1 MKIKLNNP
9 KQSLGKQFIKLRP
22 LRNEIELFK
31 KNLIRLFDNVD
42 EIERE
47 ENQKNHVRDFL
58 RETYYQ
64 NTNEVNTKGS
74 IDLAIHNGKTNK
86 DTVGVIIE
94 AKRPGNKSEMIS
106 EANMNVKSFHELV
119 LYYLQERVEE
129 KNIDIKHLIITNVY
143 EWYIFDASDFEKIF
157 YRNKSFLKDYEEWKN
172 KQKSASDTYFF
183 YNEIAKKFIDN
194 SDEIIN
200 CTFFDIREFE
210 TIVKN
215 NSLEDDKKLISLF
228 KILSPHFLLKTPF
241 VNDSNSLNDKFYKEL
256 LYLMGLEEVKENN
269 LLIIRRKEDDRQH
282 GSLIENT
289 LRILET
295 EDALYRLPNKMS
307 YGNNREEQYFGVAL
321 SLCLTWINRILFL
334 KLLEGQ
340 LITYHNGSQEYLF
353 LNYEIIH
360 DFDELYKLFHQVLA
374 RDTNERSDFVKDKY
388 HRVPYL
394 NSSLFE
400 FSELETATIKINSL
414 DDSCD
419 IPLMPNS
426 ILLGRYNKGEKIN
439 SLEYFLSFLDAY
451 DFASEGGDEIAE
463 NNKTIINASVLGKV
477 FEKINGYKDGSI
489 FTPGF
494 ITMYMS
500 RESLRRAVVQKF
512 NDYFVQ
518 NDLPTVD
525 SFDDLYNQ
533 IDKIDLTT
541 ANAIVNSLKI
551 CDPAVGSG
559 HFLVSALNELIVIKS
574 NLGILVDKEGR
585 RVRKKE
591 YELSVENDELII
603 LDENGNLFRYN
614 YQNKESQRIQETI
627 FNERKT
633 IIEKC
638 LFGVDI
644 NSNSV
649 KICRLRLWIELLKS
663 SYYKAPDFLE
673 LETLPNID
681 INIKHGDSLLSRF
694 ALDADLGQAL
704 QKSKWNIT
712 SYRLAIDRYRNA
724 ANREEKREMERL
736 ISSIKDEFQTEIRFN
751 DPLRIKLSKL
761 KGELFTMTNQ
771 ISLFD
776 KSKTEQEAWDK
787 KVEKLTKEI
796 QKQEEIIAQ
805 IQDNAKYKNAFEW
818 RFEFPEVLNEQGD
831 FEGFDVMIGN
841 PPYVQLQANG
851 GELAQLYENQNYKT
865 FARTGDI
872 YCLFY
877 EKGFHLLRPN
887 GLLMFITSNKWMR
900 AGYGENTRKFL
911 AENTNPLLLID
922 FAGQKIFDAATVDVN
937 ILLFSRQKNRG
948 KTEACVVKEKCTD
961 NLSDYIV
968 QNSVKTDF
976 KSYGSDSWVILS
988 EIEKSIK
995 EKIEKAG
1002 VPLKDW
1008 DINIY
1013 RGVLTGYNDAFI
1025 INGEKKE
1032 EILNNC
1038 KTEEERLKTIELI
1051 RPILRGRD
1059 IKRYS
1064 YDFADLYLI
1073 ATFPSLKIDIE
1084 EYPAVKEHLMS
1095 FGSDRLK
1102 QTGEKGAR
1110 KKTNN
1115 KWFETQDSIGYWED
1129 FYKPKIVWK
1138 RIGSILRFAYDD
1150 RKCFT
1155 LDSTCF
1161 ATGNNV
1167 IYLVAVLNSKLG
1179 NYLLQNSPKTGTG
1192 DLLISV
1198 QAIEPIRVPI
1208 IPEDIEYEF
1217 RELVNS
1223 MLICSDAQNVKFE
1236 TLINQKVYELYGLVD
1251 DEIKFIETQYIQFP
1265 R

>member
-1064 YDFADLYLI
+1064 YDFA
-1073 ATFPSLKIDIE
+1073 
-1084 EYPAVKEHLMS
+1084 
-1095 FGSDRLK
+1095 
-1102 QTGEKGAR
+1102 
-1110 KKTNN
+1110 
-1115 KWFETQDSIGYWED
+1115 
-1129 FYKPKIVWK
+1129 
-1138 RIGSILRFAYDD
+1138 
-1150 RKCFT
+1150 
-1155 LDSTCF
+1155 
-1161 ATGNNV
+1161 
-1167 IYLVAVLNSKLG
+1167 
-1179 NYLLQNSPKTGTG
+1179 
-1192 DLLISV
+1192 
-1198 QAIEPIRVPI
+1198 
-1208 IPEDIEYEF
+1208 
-1217 RELVNS
+1217 
-1223 MLICSDAQNVKFE
+1223 
-1236 TLINQKVYELYGLVD
+1236 
-1251 DEIKFIETQYIQFP
+1251 
-1265 R
+1265 

>member
-31 KNLIRLFDNVD
+31 KNLIHLFDNVD

-194 SDEIIN
+194 SDESIN

-282 GSLIENT
+282 GSLIENI

-307 YGNNREEQYFGVAL
+307 YGNNKEEQYFGVAL

-419 IPLMPNS
+419 IPLMSNS

-500 RESLRRAVVQKF
+500 RESLRRGVVQKF

-518 NDLPTVD
+518 NGLPAVH

-533 IDKIDLTT
+533 VDKIDIRT
-541 ANAIVNSLKI
+541 ANAVVNSLKI

-585 RVRKKE
+585 RIRKKE

-603 LDENGNLFRYN
+603 LDENGDLFRYN
-614 YQNKESQRIQETI
+614 YQNKESQRVQETI

-724 ANREEKREMERL
+724 ANREEKREMEEL
-736 ISSIKDEFQTEIRFN
+736 ISSIKDEFRTEINFN

-818 RFEFPEVLNEQGD
+818 RFEFPEVLNEKGD
-831 FEGFDVMIGN
+831 FEGFDVIIGN

-911 AENTNPLLLID
+911 AENSNPLQLVD

-937 ILLFSRQKNRG
+937 VLLFSKQKNRG
-948 KTEACVVKEKCTD
+948 ETEACVVKEKCTD

-968 QNSVKTDF
+968 QHRTSSNF
-976 KSYGSDSWVILS
+976 NHSDSWVILS
-988 EIEKSIK
+988 AIEQRIK
-995 EKIEKAG
+995 EKIERVG
-1002 VPLKDW
+1002 TPLKDW
-1008 DINIY
+1008 DIQINYGIK
-1013 RGVLTGYNDAFI
+1013 TGFNEAFI
-1025 INGEKKE
+1025 ISGEKRKELIEKDPKSE
-1032 EILNNC
+1032 EI
-1038 KTEEERLKTIELI
+1038 I

-1064 YDFADLYLI
+1064 YNFADLWLI
-1073 ATFPSLKIDIE
+1073 NTYNGVKEKGIKPIDIDD
-1084 EYPAVKEHLMS
+1084 YPAVKEHLDQY
-1095 FGSDRLK
+1095 FPQLK
-1102 QTGEKGAR
+1102 KRQDKGDTPYNLRNCA
-1110 KKTNN
+1110 
-1115 KWFETQDSIGYWED
+1115 YLED
-1129 FYKPKIVWK
+1129 FYRHKI
-1138 RIGSILRFAYDD
+1138 IYPETTQGAYFAYDKNSNFID
-1150 RKCFT
+1150 KTAFILISKDPLFLLSILSSKLFSYSYKKIFSSIELGESAYQYNKHALEKLPIAKLKQEEQVPFLR
-1155 LDSTCF
+1155 LM
-1161 ATGNNV
+1161 NE
-1167 IYLVAVLNSKLG
+1167 ILNSKNNG
-1179 NYLLQNSPKTGTG
+1179 VNADT
-1192 DLLISV
+1192 ISL
-1198 QAIEPIRVPI
+1198 EK
-1208 IPEDIEYEF
+1208 
-1217 RELVNS
+1217 EL
-1223 MLICSDAQNVKFE
+1223 D
-1236 TLINQKVYELYGLVD
+1236 TLIYNLYNITEEEVN
-1251 DEIKFIETQYIQFP
+1251 FIESQ
-1265 R
+1265 